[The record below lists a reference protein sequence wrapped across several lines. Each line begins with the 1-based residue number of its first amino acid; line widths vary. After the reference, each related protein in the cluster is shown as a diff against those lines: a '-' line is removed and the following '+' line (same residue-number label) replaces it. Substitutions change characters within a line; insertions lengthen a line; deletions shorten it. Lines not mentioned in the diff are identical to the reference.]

1 MKSFFDPDS
10 PLAQFLFRIMDLCII
25 NVLMLIC
32 CIPIVTI
39 GPAVAAAHKT
49 TQDMVFDTGSG
60 VAVPFFRAFKANF
73 KQAIV
78 VWLCS
83 AALIAGLFG
92 YYILVGALASGVLKT
107 ILYVIL
113 AIFAIVALLILSFL
127 YPMMTRYENKL
138 IQHFRNAILLVLL
151 HLPRGLVMVAVSI
164 SPLVLALISWS
175 TFLQFGFFWLIIGLA
190 FLILIQSYLMKSIF
204 VKLEEQQALNQLAA
218 ETPSFVDDSEAE
230 PEE

>member
-60 VAVPFFRAFKANF
+60 VAVPFFRAFKTNF

-92 YYILVGALASGVLKT
+92 YYILGGALASGVLKT